1 MAKIKV
7 IIADDHQL
15 FAEALVMVFKDVKEL
30 EIIGIVNNGKELL
43 QMISQNKPH
52 AVILDVNMP
61 EMDGIECC
69 KEIKKQNNTIKVM
82 ILSSFYSEEFVS
94 NAKHNGADAYLSKG
108 ANIKDLIQTVLNM
121 MDGVQQEGSKT
132 FLTSE
137 VESFRITP
145 REKEILKLIA
155 LGYTTKEIAEKL
167 CLSYHTVDKHKK
179 NLRNKL
185 KLKNQSMLVKYV
197 MERGWIS

>member
-94 NAKHNGADAYLSKG
+94 NAKHNGADAYLSKD

-167 CLSYHTVDKHKK
+167 CLSHHTVDKHKK

>member
-1 MAKIKV
+1 MDIFKSGTMAKIKV

-69 KEIKKQNNTIKVM
+69 KEIKKQNNTIKVR
-82 ILSSFYSEEFVS
+82 FCPVS
-94 NAKHNGADAYLSKG
+94 IVKNLFQTQ
-108 ANIKDLIQTVLNM
+108 NITELM
-121 MDGVQQEGSKT
+121 PT
-132 FLTSE
+132 FLKMP
-137 VESFRITP
+137 I
-145 REKEILKLIA
+145 
-155 LGYTTKEIAEKL
+155 
-167 CLSYHTVDKHKK
+167 
-179 NLRNKL
+179 
-185 KLKNQSMLVKYV
+185 
-197 MERGWIS
+197 

>member
-30 EIIGIVNNGKELL
+30 EIIGIANNGKELL

-82 ILSSFYSEEFVS
+82 ILSSFYSEEFVL
-94 NAKHNGADAYLSKG
+94 NAKHNGADVYLSKG
-108 ANIKDLIQTVLNM
+108 INIEILREAVLNM
-121 MDGVQQEGSKT
+121 INGMPHTASE
-132 FLTSE
+132 FHNLRLTD
-137 VESFRITP
+137 SFDITQ

-155 LGYTTKEIAEKL
+155 LGYTAKEIADKL
-167 CLSYHTVDKHKK
+167 YLSHHTVDKHKK
-179 NLRNKL
+179 NLRKKL
-185 KLKNQSMLVKYV
+185 GLKNQSMLVKYV
-197 MERGWIS
+197 MERGWIG